1 MKVQFIPLLLAA
13 MVGTATA
20 ATRRRVVKIYT
31 QDEIRAGR
39 VSGTESFIGIHRE
52 LEGASMS
59 MSMGLTPAEMSMSMG
74 LAPAEMSMSMGLGPA
89 ELSMSMGLAPA
100 EMSMSMGLGP
110 AELSMSM
117 PSSTATES
125 EEVVVVENQAA
136 VPNSA
141 KVRSQASVAMATT
154 IVCVIA
160 GGAIALA

>member
-59 MSMGLTPAEMSMSMG
+59 MSMGLAPAEMSMSMG
-74 LAPAEMSMSMGLGPA
+74 LAPAE
-89 ELSMSMGLAPA
+89 LSMSI
-100 EMSMSMGLGP
+100 
-110 AELSMSM
+110 
-117 PSSTATES
+117 PSSTVTES

-141 KVRSQASVAMATT
+141 KAVALATT

>member
-39 VSGTESFIGIHRE
+39 VSGNESFIGIRRE

-59 MSMGLTPAEMSMSMG
+59 MSMGLT
-74 LAPAEMSMSMGLGPA
+74 
-89 ELSMSMGLAPA
+89 PA

-141 KVRSQASVAMATT
+141 KVRSQASVALATT